1 MTITLQDCI
10 NYAEQ
15 NNINP
20 KELRIWVCK
29 SHKDKALEKT
39 FGHLIKEIEI
49 DLDKDLR
56 IICR

>member
-1 MTITLQDCI
+1 MIITLQDCI

-29 SHKDKALEKT
+29 NRKDKALEKT
-39 FGHLIKEIEI
+39 FAYPIKEIKI

-56 IICR
+56 IIIW